1 MNNKKQKSRRDQ
13 LWELSRRT
21 NLSEGSLSRLSD
33 ERLKYYFNQ
42 SASYR
47 SKALICASLVAGAI
61 NGVMTVMLM
70 AKSNEMG
77 LITLAAV
84 MGCGLAVWDSLNA
97 REHNQH
103 LASKITDELVRD
115 KAPQPA

>member
-1 MNNKKQKSRRDQ
+1 MTIKKENSRSDH

-21 NLSEGSLSRLSD
+21 NLSQDSLSRLSD

-47 SKALICASLVAGAI
+47 SKALICATLVAGAI

-70 AKSNEMG
+70 AKSNEMS

-84 MGCGLAVWDSLNA
+84 MGCALTVWDSLHA
-97 REHNQH
+97 REDNQR
-103 LASKITDELVRD
+103 LASKITDELVKD

>member
-1 MNNKKQKSRRDQ
+1 MKNQKEDSRNEQ

-21 NLSEGSLSRLSD
+21 NLSQDSLSRLSD

-47 SKALICASLVAGAI
+47 SKALICASLIASAI

-70 AKSNEMG
+70 AKSSELS
-77 LITLAAV
+77 LITLAAA

-97 REHNQH
+97 REDNQR